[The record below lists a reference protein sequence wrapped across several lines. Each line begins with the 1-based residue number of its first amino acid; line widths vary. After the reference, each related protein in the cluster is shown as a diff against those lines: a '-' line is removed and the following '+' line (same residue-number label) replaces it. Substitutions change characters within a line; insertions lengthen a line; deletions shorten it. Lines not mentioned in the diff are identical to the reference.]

1 MYSVEKY
8 IDYDRIKEF
17 IKLANASIE
26 ELIEMTRSY
35 DEDDINLSE
44 ELGPI
49 TEEEF
54 QNGEVVND
62 LCHFLNHYEIDFM
75 VEHIDLLNNDKS
87 RQNLLKYKSGIDK
100 KLREIRLAF
109 ANDTLYEYFLNMDF
123 VKLLEFRQIFNYFGK
138 DVELTDYG
146 KEIKTILFN
155 VINSKIATSKKSK

>member
-8 IDYDRIKEF
+8 IDFDKIKEF

-75 VEHIDLLNNDKS
+75 AEHIDLLNNDKS

-100 KLREIRLAF
+100 KLREIRL
-109 ANDTLYEYFLNMDF
+109 DF
-123 VKLLEFRQIFNYFGK
+123 VKLLEYRQIFNYFAK